1 VNSHPPTYI
10 LSPVSFYSYQKTVGV
25 RTTEYQIMKPVS
37 HSVEPKAN
45 IRVILNAGIE
55 DSPTS
60 RVLFC
65 LSIGAVANG
74 LSCRKK
80 GEEIWPRYSTES
92 YTARDRRSTE
102 LIK

>member
-1 VNSHPPTYI
+1 
-10 LSPVSFYSYQKTVGV
+10 
-25 RTTEYQIMKPVS
+25 MKLVS
-37 HSVEPKAN
+37 HSVEFKAN

-60 RVLFC
+60 RVALFC

-80 GEEIWPRYSTES
+80 
-92 YTARDRRSTE
+92 
-102 LIK
+102 